1 MIFCKKLGEAEVF
14 SKANQYRLSFVF
26 AIDICNRE
34 FEYFQYERGSF
45 DEGNWDEGPDRPWIE
60 LVLSNNQTKKKATY
74 TVFFFGYAK
83 AKT

>member
-1 MIFCKKLGEAEVF
+1 MIFSKKLGEAEVF

-45 DEGNWDEGPDRPWIE
+45 DEGNWDEGPDRP
-60 LVLSNNQTKKKATY
+60 
-74 TVFFFGYAK
+74 
-83 AKT
+83 